1 MGEGVRSSRRAAH
14 EHSIPAF
21 THRMADRLIYG
32 NVSNNQPSVARHRDL
47 NFDFVKD
54 NRWQARLA
62 R

>member
-1 MGEGVRSSRRAAH
+1 
-14 EHSIPAF
+14 
-21 THRMADRLIYG
+21 MADRLIYG